1 MKHLFIVNP
10 TAGKGIGH
18 EDLIEKI
25 MDAASALKADVNVY
39 TTKELYDGYYYTKD
53 FLSKLPRGSSLR
65 IYSCGGDGS
74 LNEVMNAMTEFSTTH
89 TLFLGCVPTG
99 TGNDFVRNFQNVDF
113 TNIENQIQATTKK
126 VDLIGFKYSDGKEEV
141 FRRCINMFNI
151 GFDCDVVYRTSILKK
166 YPLLHG
172 SMAYLMGILF
182 TLIKKKGTNLDVEFD
197 HGTNYKGTLL
207 MASIGNG
214 GYCGGGLKGL
224 PKARIDDGIMDVSLV
239 KNIPRRA
246 FISLFPHY
254 SKGTHLDRPGIE
266 EIVNYRQC
274 KSLVIRPLGGSLMLC
289 SDGEIFETG
298 TIEFS
303 VEPLAL
309 DFIVPTSHVK

>member
-18 EDLIEKI
+18 EDLIERIIEAGK
-25 MDAASALKADVNVY
+25 ALEAEVNVY

-53 FLSKLPRGSSLR
+53 FLSKLPPGSSLR
-65 IYSCGGDGS
+65 VYSCGGDGS
-74 LNEVMNAMTEFSTTH
+74 LNEIMNAMAEFSTTH
-89 TLFLGCVPTG
+89 ELFLGCVPTG
-99 TGNDFVRNFQNVDF
+99 TGNDFVRNFQDVDF
-113 TNIENQIQATTKK
+113 TDIKNQIQANSKK
-126 VDLIGFKYSDGKEEV
+126 VDLIAFKYNDGKKEA

-166 YPLLHG
+166 YPLLQG

-182 TLIKKKGTNLDVEFD
+182 TLIKKKATNLEIEFED
-197 HGTNYKGTLL
+197 GTKNKGTLL

-224 PKARIDDGIMDVSLV
+224 PRAKVDDGIMDVSLV

-246 FISLFPHY
+246 FISLFPYY
-254 SKGTHLDRPGIE
+254 SKGTHLERPNIE
-266 EIVNYRQC
+266 EIVNYKQC
-274 KSLVIRPLGGSLMLC
+274 KSLVIRPSGGSLMLC
-289 SDGEIFETG
+289 TDGEIFETG
-298 TIEFS
+298 TIEFL

-309 DFIVPTSHVK
+309 DFIVPTSQVK